1 MATFTFET
9 VLLLPIS
16 NIFEFHIWTFS
27 VSHFAISGGFEF
39 LICLYQ
45 AFHLSINHL
54 KESLRNNANL
64 TFRVIFIKYAEAHR
78 RNYWQHSAIF
88 CLATAKRLLL
98 LVIFWNKI
106 FWLMKIKFCFFF
118 YIPFFQYHP
127 NRFLISFYMYTHQVI
142 K

>member
-1 MATFTFET
+1 MNKLAAMTLKTFC
-9 VLLLPIS
+9 I
-16 NIFEFHIWTFS
+16 FHIHVNVLGFVEQSNHPYIS

-64 TFRVIFIKYAEAHR
+64 TFRVIFIKYVEAHR

-118 YIPFFQYHP
+118 YIPFFQ
-127 NRFLISFYMYTHQVI
+127 
-142 K
+142 